1 MPFFARPNLDDVQFK
16 QLPGSELNLSGLTN
30 ISSWSGLTLS
40 DGASG
45 SVIITASGA
54 TPASDGQV
62 MTYRGGIIAL
72 EPTAASGDSRYYG
85 MSPTTTT
92 VGGLPTGSAISGCT
106 IECILQT
113 ILVPAIPLS
122 VSLSIATPIGG
133 DSRQFGDSVYGN
145 LCWSVIKNTNYVCVI
160 RASDGGDG
168 VYYTTI
174 FSGGTTG
181 TTNGLIPYTFN
192 ITGATPATG
201 TSSTS
206 VAFYLSAA
214 TTANEIAI
222 DPATITWMNKKYYFK
237 TGTAYYSSN
246 CTTACA
252 AMCTSSVSQLST
264 SRTFNCSLTFNNE
277 FFYYAYPTSF
287 GAPSFTINGLPNNAW
302 GSLLAGTLFPLT
314 FINECGYANQYYIA
328 RSDSRITGVYSII
341 VS

>member
-1 MPFFARPNLDDVQFK
+1 MPFFARPNLDNLQFK
-16 QLPGSELNLSGLTN
+16 QISGSTLTLSGQTN
-30 ISSWSGLTLS
+30 ISQWNGLTLS
-40 DGASG
+40 DGAGG

-92 VGGLPTGSAISGCT
+92 VGGLSTGSPISGCT
-106 IECILQT
+106 IECILQS

-122 VSLSIATPIGG
+122 VSLSIATPPSSN
-133 DSRQFGDSVYGN
+133 SRQFGDITCGL
-145 LCWSVIKNTNYVCVI
+145 LCWSAVKNTNYICGLKT
-160 RASDGGDG
+160 ANYGDG

-181 TTNGLIPYTFN
+181 STSGTIFYDYNN
-192 ITGATPATG
+192 ACATPASG
-201 TSSTS
+201 TSSTNVS
-206 VAFYLSAA
+206 FYLSGI
-214 TTANEIAI
+214 TTANET
-222 DPATITWMNKKYYFK
+222 DVDSTTITWMNKKYYFK
-237 TGTAYYSSN
+237 TGTAYYAGN
-246 CTTACA
+246 CTAACT
-252 AMCTSSVSQLST
+252 AMCTSSVSQLSI
-264 SRTFNCSLTFNNE
+264 SRLFNCSLTFNNE

-302 GSLLAGTLFPLT
+302 GNPLTGTLFPLT